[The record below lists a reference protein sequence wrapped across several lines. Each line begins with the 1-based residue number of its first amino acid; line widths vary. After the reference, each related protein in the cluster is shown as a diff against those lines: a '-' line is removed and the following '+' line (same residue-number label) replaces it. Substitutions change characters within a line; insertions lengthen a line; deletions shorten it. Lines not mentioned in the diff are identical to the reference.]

1 MVWSLISMALLERIC
16 KEANM
21 AIEFIN
27 EKSLKELQVSG
38 DSGAILKELKKLND
52 GNLALAEAV
61 ATNYE
66 TNLERAEKNDE
77 VLATIYETIL
87 GGQA

>member
-1 MVWSLISMALLERIC
+1 
-16 KEANM
+16 M

-27 EKSLKELQVSG
+27 EKSLKELQASG
-38 DSGAILKELKKLND
+38 DSGAILEELKKINE
-52 GNLALAEAV
+52 GNMALAEAV

-87 GGQA
+87 GGQEK

>member
-1 MVWSLISMALLERIC
+1 MQ
-16 KEANM
+16 N
-21 AIEFIN
+21 
-27 EKSLKELQVSG
+27 SG
-38 DSGAILKELKKLND
+38 DAGAILGELKKINE

-66 TNLERAEKNDE
+66 TNLERAEKTDE

-87 GGQA
+87 GGKE

>member
-1 MVWSLISMALLERIC
+1 MAV
-16 KEANM
+16 
-21 AIEFIN
+21 EFIN
-27 EKSLKELQVSG
+27 EKSLKELQNSG
-38 DSGAILKELKKLND
+38 DAGAILGELKKINEV
-52 GNLALAEAV
+52 NLALTEAV

-87 GGQA
+87 GGKE

>member
-1 MVWSLISMALLERIC
+1 
-16 KEANM
+16 M

-27 EKSLKELQVSG
+27 ERSLKELQASG
-38 DSGAILKELKKLND
+38 DSGAILKELKKIND

-66 TNLERAEKNDE
+66 TNLERAEKN
-77 VLATIYETIL
+77 
-87 GGQA
+87 